1 MTKDEKYMSWALE
14 EAEKALE
21 SEDAPIGAV
30 IVKGDN
36 IIGSGYNQVE
46 KNGDPSAHAEMIAIK
61 EAVQNNGYK
70 RLLDCDIYVTV
81 EPCAMCAGAIVL
93 ARLRRIVFGAYDPKA
108 GACGSL
114 YNIPS
119 DERLNHK
126 CEIVPGVLQEECSQI
141 LKDFFKKIRNAK

>member
-1 MTKDEKYMSWALE
+1 MSWALE